1 MEEIK
6 RMIVITDCMECPKI
20 GECGAWKKLTPKQRF
35 TLKTGVGVGKF
46 ILKDCPLQALEDGD
60 AFKGCD
66 SCEHHEEGLICGNR
80 ESYLFMQDVSDT
92 TSCIHHKKGE

>member
-1 MEEIK
+1 
-6 RMIVITDCMECPKI
+6 MECPKI

-66 SCEHHEEGLICGNR
+66 SCEHSKRSICKNP
-80 ESYLFMQDVSDT
+80 ESILNYCDVDET
-92 TSCIHHKKGE
+92 TSCIHHKQKGK